1 MLKSLCIPIIVY
13 SVEVLHLNKSTL
25 ASLDSVIDRAVFRI
39 FGCNMTG
46 DIKYTRNMFGL
57 LPVSDIA
64 VRRLRGF
71 LRKYYNCFSRA
82 KVIMHATGA
91 FL

>member
-1 MLKSLCIPIIVY
+1 
-13 SVEVLHLNKSTL
+13 
-25 ASLDSVIDRAVFRI
+25 
-39 FGCNMTG
+39 MTG

-64 VRRLRGF
+64 VCRLRGF

-82 KVIMHATGA
+82 NVIMHATGA
-91 FL
+91 FLWPSLLSFCVVCQLFLCCLVNLSLL